1 MIMHCQR
8 RGIQEIFQAER
19 SARPK
24 SLRGARLSSPWIS
37 EQVCRVKV
45 RVRRTEVVEVIL
57 DE

>member
-1 MIMHCQR
+1 MHCQR